1 MPDDCSSLDSPKLSR
16 LAVSACSVPSL
27 TFPTLKSPP
36 KERKS
41 SSVFNFL
48 SALSLTPR
56 GQEENTQQRVN
67 PYSMFESCVS
77 SQLSATH
84 KHLGC
89 PLCCGQTFLKT
100 SPSDRLPLMIF
111 LMCQHVCQRM
121 LQVPALN
128 LSSVGRES
136 PTKSPSRALQPAE
149 FDSNSGTALVFKQ
162 PKKVIPWSRHF
173 CHIEI
178 LCRLFGLM

>member
-1 MPDDCSSLDSPKLSR
+1 MPDNCSSLDSHKLNNTA
-16 LAVSACSVPSL
+16 LSACRVPSL

-56 GQEENTQQRVN
+56 GQEEITQQRVN
-67 PYSMFESCVS
+67 PYSMLESCMS
-77 SQLSATH
+77 SQLSAS
-84 KHLGC
+84 C
-89 PLCCGQTFLKT
+89 ESPACSLCYNQCFLT
-100 SPSDRLPLMIF
+100 ISLAMRLPLLIIYNF
-111 LMCQHVCQRM
+111 QHVCQCM

-149 FDSNSGTALVFKQ
+149 FDSNSSTALVFKQ
-162 PKKVIPWSRHF
+162 PKKVIPESF
-173 CHIEI
+173 SGA
-178 LCRLFGLM
+178 FGLM